1 MLRLHHL
8 NNSRSQKTLW
18 LLEEL
23 ELPYEIIA
31 YQRDPATMMGPP
43 TIKALHPMGKS
54 PVLEDDGRL
63 LFESGAI
70 CEYLLTRYGEGRLMP
85 DRQEPDYLPYVELL
99 YFAVSTGMNP
109 IMQMM
114 HAYAQGKAEQDS
126 YASAELGR
134 VLGYI
139 ESKLGDGPFLLGDNF
154 TAADVQV
161 SFVAEM
167 ANFLGR
173 LTGCPFTEDWL
184 RRLTARPAFQR
195 AIARGGEYA
204 FAFAGQA
211 A

>member
-23 ELPYEIIA
+23 ELPFEIVA

-43 TIKALHPMGKS
+43 AIKALHPMGKS

-70 CEYLLTRYGEGRLMP
+70 CDYLLTRYGEGRLMP
-85 DRQEPDYLPYVELL
+85 DRQGPDYLSYVELL
-99 YFAVSTGMNP
+99 YFAVSAGMNP

-114 HAYAQGKAEQDS
+114 HARARGHAEGDD
-126 YASAELGR
+126 YIVAELAR

-139 ESKLGDGPFLLGDNF
+139 ESKLDPGSWLIGEAF
-154 TAADVQV
+154 TAADIQL
-161 SFVAEM
+161 SFVAEL
-167 ANFLGR
+167 ANYLGPISDHPR
-173 LTGCPFTEDWL
+173 IIDWL
-184 RRLTARPAFQR
+184 ERLTARPAFQR
-195 AIARGGEYA
+195 SIARGGDYA
-204 FAFAGQA
+204 FAYSR
-211 A
+211 

>member
-23 ELPYEIIA
+23 ELPYEIVA

-43 TIKALHPMGKS
+43 AIKALHPMGKS

-70 CEYLLTRYGEGRLMP
+70 CDYLLTRYGEGRLMP
-85 DRQEPDYLPYVELL
+85 DRQGPDYLSYVELL
-99 YFAVSTGMNP
+99 YFAVSAGMNP

-114 HAYAQGKAEQDS
+114 HARARGHAEGDD
-126 YASAELGR
+126 YIVAELAR

-139 ESKLGDGPFLLGDNF
+139 ESKLDPGSWLIGEAF
-154 TAADVQV
+154 TAADIQL
-161 SFVAEM
+161 SFVAEL
-167 ANFLGR
+167 ANYLGPISDHPR
-173 LTGCPFTEDWL
+173 IIDWL
-184 RRLTARPAFQR
+184 ERLTARPAFQR
-195 AIARGGEYA
+195 SIARGGDYA
-204 FAFAGQA
+204 FAYSR
-211 A
+211 